1 MGNSSLLMAL
11 RILHTADWHL
21 GDRLGGLDRLPDQ
34 LARLGELMAHAEE
47 RRADVLL
54 VCGDVLE
61 ESRPRQLAPI
71 VAEVARLLRPS
82 IERGMQCVFLKGNH
96 DSRHTFDLLAGI
108 QQLLG
113 GEAGGVRFVGSP
125 QLLTLDADGEPAA
138 SLVALPY
145 PTAAAYAVET
155 PAATL
160 EHKQAALQQAV
171 SERIEQLADL
181 ADAEL
186 PDLPKAMAGHFLLR
200 EAPAATGAREVSEEE
215 DVRVESARL
224 SEFAYVALGH
234 VHEPTV
240 LSERVRYSGAL
251 DRIDFGEAGQD
262 RHAVLVEV
270 AGDGGLTQTEL
281 ALDPTPME
289 RIEVGSQF
297 AEGLPGRT
305 FRRGEHDSLKKGLM
319 IAVA

>member
-1 MGNSSLLMAL
+1 M
-11 RILHTADWHL
+11 
-21 GDRLGGLDRLPDQ
+21 
-34 LARLGELMAHAEE
+34 
-47 RRADVLL
+47 
-54 VCGDVLE
+54 
-61 ESRPRQLAPI
+61 
-71 VAEVARLLRPS
+71 
-82 IERGMQCVFLKGNH
+82 
-96 DSRHTFDLLAGI
+96 
-108 QQLLG
+108 
-113 GEAGGVRFVGSP
+113 
-125 QLLTLDADGEPAA
+125 
-138 SLVALPY
+138 
-145 PTAAAYAVET
+145 
-155 PAATL
+155 
-160 EHKQAALQQAV
+160 
-171 SERIEQLADL
+171 
-181 ADAEL
+181 EL

-289 RIEVGSQF
+289 RIEVGSL
-297 AEGLPGRT
+297 AELSERAQALAEPERTIVTLVLRLGREDDASLWLAEARERFPRLRRPPELIQLDDPLPSLITGEIEHADVGQT
-305 FRRGEHDSLKKGLM
+305 VRRYLSGELAGDPDRDEL
-319 IAVA
+319 IALAAEREGERRATAVGAV